1 MGVILPSQ
9 IIPSN
14 IAVPIIS
21 DDPDPNYVT
30 GSISF
35 KDMSPKIYF
44 YVPTEEG
51 EKKLRI
57 RYSGKTSNVTW
68 FARVQIDASLTFV
81 SAGVSGTATAFEE
94 KTETFDVTA
103 LLVGWH
109 YLRLQ
114 AHNNGLE
121 TTTIEN
127 WTVALS
133 AD

>member
-1 MGVILPSQ
+1 MSAILPKD
-9 IIPSN
+9 IITPN
-14 IAVPIIS
+14 IAVPIAV
-21 DDPDPNYVT
+21 DVPDPNYT
-30 GSISF
+30 TREISYE
-35 KDMSPKIYF
+35 DLSPKIYF

-51 EKKLRI
+51 SKQLQI

-68 FARVQIDASLTFV
+68 FARINIDNSTYTT
-81 SAGVSGTATAFEE
+81 GVSGTSTAFED
-94 KTETFDVTA
+94 KFETHDA
-103 LLVGWH
+103 SLLKVGWH

-133 AD
+133 A